1 MLTRSVALDLEV
13 DPSPQAQI
21 FQLQLTWILF
31 MTSLFSF
38 SGKALVEEQEKTT
51 QLETRITTLEGE
63 LTTKDQQINQI
74 QQELEQTRS
83 RMMLADSLFEQ
94 FELFSESLVK
104 LQGTLQNL
112 SSALVEEKQTAINA
126 ANESVVANEST
137 RRLIENLGVV
147 KTTVGEAVDN
157 VESLNIRV
165 NAIDDVVT
173 LINGVSEQTNLLALN
188 AAIEAARAG
197 EHGRGFAVVADEVR
211 NLSGRTNSATE
222 EISSEVRIIQNGA
235 QETTL
240 KMKQMSDEADR
251 LVDIGNKA
259 SDGIQSLLSM
269 SKKMETTIS
278 AGALRSFI
286 ELAKTDHLVY
296 KFEIYQTLMG
306 HTDKTSDEFSNHLNC
321 RLGKWYH
328 EGEGRDCFSSLP
340 GYKEMDQPHL
350 VVHDEGQKAVDAFH
364 RGNTAKAIQ
373 HLRKME
379 QASNQVQENLEIM
392 ANAGETDSSLLCHSE
407 N

>member
-1 MLTRSVALDLEV
+1 
-13 DPSPQAQI
+13 
-21 FQLQLTWILF
+21 

-38 SGKALVEEQEKTT
+38 SGKALAEEQEKTSL
-51 QLETRITTLEGE
+51 LETRITALEAE
-63 LTTKDQQINQI
+63 LAAKNQQIGQI
-74 QQELEQTRS
+74 QQELEQAQARVV
-83 RMMLADSLFEQ
+83 LADSLFNQ
-94 FELFSESLVK
+94 FEFFSESLVK

-126 ANESVVANEST
+126 ANESVVANEGT

-157 VESLNIRV
+157 VESLNTRV

-211 NLSGRTNSATE
+211 SLSGRTNSATE
-222 EISSEVRIIQNGA
+222 EISNEVRMIQNGA

-269 SKKMETTIS
+269 SKKMEATIS
-278 AGALRSFI
+278 SGALRSFV

-296 KFEIYQTLMG
+296 KFQIYQVLMG
-306 HTDKTSDEFSNHLNC
+306 HTSKSSDEFSNHHNC

-328 EGEGRDCFSSLP
+328 EGEGRDCFSNLP
-340 GYKEMDQPHL
+340 GYREMDRPHQD
-350 VVHDEGQKAVDAFH
+350 VHEEGQKAVDAFH
-364 RGNTAKAIQ
+364 EGNVAKAIQ
-373 HLRKME
+373 HLKKME
-379 QASNQVQENLEIM
+379 QASHQVQENLEVM

-407 N
+407 E